1 MDSKSVIKIVLGI
14 WYPYILKVFSHDDNF
29 IAADDV
35 AAAPVQEQ
43 EKCNGGG
50 GGGFRGA
57 AVRCHPALSTE
68 KKASIRGVVGEL
80 LGAAAAAA
88 GAGEERRRSLI
99 SLGVG
104 DASSHACFRRGGE
117 FAADAVADAA
127 RSGVFDCYAP
137 SCGFPAARRWSN
149 VSLFLEKVKLIN
161 IHICNSRAPET
172 SAVADHLSAGARHR
186 TRDADVFMTAGG
198 TEPRFY
204 DLLPRRGWE
213 ADLAGVR
220 AMADGATAAIVVIN
234 PNNPC
239 GAVYSAQH
247 LFQIAETA
255 RELGIPIIADEVY
268 AHMVFGGSKFV
279 PMATFAHITPVI
291 TIGALSKRFMLPGWR
306 LGWLAFCD
314 PNGALKHVRNA
325 TEMLLNVTSGPASIV
340 QAAVPKILSN
350 EHNEF
355 HRNVVNLLESA
366 ADALYRRVNQI
377 EALQCYSK
385 PHGSMFMMVEVNT
398 SLLFG
403 VEDDMDFA
411 RELIKE
417 ESVLVLPGSV
427 IGLKNWIRIFFGAPT
442 SVILEACD
450 RIEAFCQKRAVQ
462 VKLLKKKF

>member
-1 MDSKSVIKIVLGI
+1 M
-14 WYPYILKVFSHDDNF
+14 
-29 IAADDV
+29 
-35 AAAPVQEQ
+35 QEQ
-43 EKCNGGG
+43 CNGVVCKP
-50 GGGFRGA
+50 
-57 AVRCHPALSTE
+57 AVRCHPALSSE
-68 KKASIRGVVGEL
+68 HKASIRGVVGEL
-80 LGAAAAAA
+80 LGAADPAK
-88 GAGEERRRSLI
+88 SLI

-104 DASSHACFRRGGE
+104 DASSHDCFRRDGE
-117 FAADAVADAA
+117 FAADAIADAA
-127 RSGVFDCYAP
+127 RSGSFDCYAP
-137 SCGFPAARRWSN
+137 SYGFPAARR
-149 VSLFLEKVKLIN
+149 
-161 IHICNSRAPET
+161 
-172 SAVADHLSAGARHR
+172 AVADHLSAGARHN
-186 TRDADVFMTAGG
+186 TRDSDVFMTVGG
-198 TEPRFY
+198 TGAITVITTVLGGAPGANVLLPRPGFAPYEAACELVGAEPRFY

-220 AMADGATAAIVVIN
+220 ALADGATAAIVVIN

-255 RELGIPIIADEVY
+255 RDLGIPIVADEVY

-279 PMATFAHITPVI
+279 PMASFAHIVPVI
-291 TIGALSKRFMLPGWR
+291 SIGALSKRFMLPGWR

-314 PNGALKHVRNA
+314 PNGALKHVRTA

-366 ADALYRRVNQI
+366 ADALYKRVNQI

-385 PHGSMFMMVEVNT
+385 PHGSMFMMVEINT

-403 VEDDMDFA
+403 VADDMDFA

-417 ESVLVLPGSV
+417 ESVLILPGSV
-427 IGLKNWIRIFFGAPT
+427 IGLKNWVRIFFGAPV
-442 SVILEACD
+442 SLILEACN
-450 RIEAFCQKRAVQ
+450 RIESFCRRRAVQ
-462 VKLLKKKF
+462 AKPLKKKF

>member
-1 MDSKSVIKIVLGI
+1 MA
-14 WYPYILKVFSHDDNF
+14 PT
-29 IAADDV
+29 AQV
-35 AAAPVQEQ
+35 AAALVQEQ

-137 SCGFPAARRWSN
+137 SCGFPAARR
-149 VSLFLEKVKLIN
+149 
-161 IHICNSRAPET
+161 
-172 SAVADHLSAGARHR
+172 AVADHLSAGARHR

-198 TEPRFY
+198 TGAITAIATVLGGAPGANVLLPRPGFAPYEAACELAGAEPRFY

-220 AMADGATAAIVVIN
+220 AMADGVTAAIVVIN

>member
-1 MDSKSVIKIVLGI
+1 MA
-14 WYPYILKVFSHDDNF
+14 PT
-29 IAADDV
+29 AEV

-137 SCGFPAARRWSN
+137 SCGFPAARR
-149 VSLFLEKVKLIN
+149 
-161 IHICNSRAPET
+161 
-172 SAVADHLSAGARHR
+172 AVADHLSAGARHR

-198 TEPRFY
+198 TGAITAIATVLGGAPGANVLLPRPGFAPYEAACELAGAEPRFY

-291 TIGALSKRFMLPGWR
+291 TIGALSKKFMLPGWR

-314 PNGALKHVRNA
+314 PNGALKHVRQNA

>member
-1 MDSKSVIKIVLGI
+1 M
-14 WYPYILKVFSHDDNF
+14 
-29 IAADDV
+29 V

-50 GGGFRGA
+50 GCRGGGA

-80 LGAAAAAA
+80 LGAAAA
-88 GAGEERRRSLI
+88 GTGGERRSLI

-127 RSGVFDCYAP
+127 GSGVFDCYAP
-137 SCGFPAARRWSN
+137 SCGFPAARR
-149 VSLFLEKVKLIN
+149 
-161 IHICNSRAPET
+161 
-172 SAVADHLSAGARHR
+172 AVADHLSAGARHR

-198 TEPRFY
+198 TGAITAITTVLGGAPGANILLPRPGFAPYEAACELAGAEPRFY

-239 GAVYSAQH
+239 GA
-247 LFQIAETA
+247 IAETA

-279 PMATFAHITPVI
+279 AMATFAHITPVI

-314 PNGALKHVRNA
+314 LTGALKHVRNS
-325 TEMLLNVTSGPASIV
+325 TEMLLNVTSGPASII
-340 QAAVPKILSN
+340 QAAVPKILSD

-355 HRNVVNLLESA
+355 HRNVMNLLESA

-385 PHGSMFMMVEVNT
+385 PHGSMFMMVEVKT
-398 SLLFG
+398 SVLFG
-403 VEDDMDFA
+403 VQDDMDFA

-450 RIEAFCQKRAVQ
+450 RIEAFCQRRVVQ
-462 VKLLKKKF
+462 VKPLKKF

>member
-1 MDSKSVIKIVLGI
+1 MCDQLKIHSLISFSV
-14 WYPYILKVFSHDDNF
+14 FNQ
-29 IAADDV
+29 V
-35 AAAPVQEQ
+35 AAAPLQPEQ
-43 EKCNGGG
+43 CNGGAIG
-50 GGGFRGA
+50 GGGCNKV

-80 LGAAAAAA
+80 MAAAA
-88 GAGEERRRSLI
+88 GGNKEEKKSLI

-104 DASSHACFRRGGE
+104 DASSHACFRKGGE
-117 FAADAVADAA
+117 FAGEAVADVV
-127 RSGVFDCYAP
+127 RSGAFDCYAP
-137 SCGFPAARRWSN
+137 SSGFPAARR
-149 VSLFLEKVKLIN
+149 
-161 IHICNSRAPET
+161 
-172 SAVADHLSAGARHR
+172 AVADHLSAGARHR
-186 TRDADVFMTAGG
+186 TRHADVFLTAGG
-198 TEPRFY
+198 SGAITAITTVLGGAPGANILLPRPGFAPYEAACEIAGAEPRFY

-220 AMADGATAAIVVIN
+220 DMADGGTAAIVVIN

-239 GAVYSAQH
+239 GAVYSSQH

-268 AHMVFGGSKFV
+268 AHMVFGESKFV
-279 PMATFAHITPVI
+279 AMASFAHIAPVI

-314 PNGALKHVRNA
+314 PNGALKN
-325 TEMLLNVTSGPASIV
+325 
-340 QAAVPKILSN
+340 AAVPKILSN

-366 ADALYRRVNQI
+366 ADTLYRRVNQI

-385 PHGSMFMMVEVNT
+385 PRGSMFMMVEVNT

-427 IGLKNWIRIFFGAPT
+427 IGLKNWIRIFFGAPA

-450 RIEAFCQKRAVQ
+450 RIEAFCRRRTVE
-462 VKLLKKKF
+462 VKLLKRKF